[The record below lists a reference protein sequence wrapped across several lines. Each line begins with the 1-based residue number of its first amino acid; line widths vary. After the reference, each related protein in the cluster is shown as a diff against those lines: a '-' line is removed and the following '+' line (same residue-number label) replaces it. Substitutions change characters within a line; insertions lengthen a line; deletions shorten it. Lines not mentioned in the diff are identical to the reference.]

1 MDILAEVVHPVGPH
15 DEGHLHDGND
25 QNRDTGPIC
34 VHDFQYKLASLHKVK
49 AATANVPA
57 QLLLGHLGDAG
68 QAQKEANE
76 YEGCSNDHFLA
87 SGMGIKELYLYV
99 NGDF

>member
-1 MDILAEVVHPVGPH
+1 MMKVISMMAMIKTEILAPYVSMMSSTYWPPC
-15 DEGHLHDGND
+15 
-25 QNRDTGPIC
+25 R
-34 VHDFQYKLASLHKVK
+34 VK

-87 SGMGIKELYLYV
+87 SGVKELFE
-99 NGDF
+99 NGNF